1 MAKPRWFRFSLRTL
15 FVLFTV
21 LAVWLGWNA
30 QHVHER
36 KAILA
41 EITRL
46 QATGTRYLCLETLE
60 DNPQFTFP
68 AGSQDPALVRVP
80 SIRRLFG
87 DETCL
92 YLGVPGPLDPR
103 LVERMELAFPE
114 AQLALYLPGD
124 DAVRDSLYLPANV
137 RRENRGTIFK
147 TGLIEK

>member
-1 MAKPRWFRFSLRTL
+1 MIKPRWFRFSLRTL

-21 LAVWLGWNA
+21 LAIWLGWNA
-30 QHVHER
+30 QRVHER

-41 EITRL
+41 EIMRL
-46 QATGTRYLCLETLE
+46 QATGTRYMCLETLE
-60 DNPQFTFP
+60 DDPQFTLP
-68 AGSQDPALVRVP
+68 AGSPDTALVRVSP
-80 SIRRLFG
+80 FRRLFG

-114 AQLALYLPGD
+114 ARLAIYLPGD
-124 DAVRDSLYLPANV
+124 DAVRDSLYLPTAE
-137 RRENRGTIFK
+137 RRVNRGTIFK